1 MAKTVKEY
9 NDRFHTVRIRVE
21 DYKTLLEINEKTQIP
36 IVGLVHLAIPM
47 LKRKFRIKDIAKGE

>member
-1 MAKTVKEY
+1 MAKTSKEY
-9 NDRFHTVRIRVE
+9 SEKFHTIRIRVE

-47 LKRKFRIKDIAKGE
+47 LKRKFRVIELPKGE